1 MVKCIKHNNYY
12 GITLDVAFNLNE
24 ICQLEG
30 QEICIMLE
38 DVNPI
43 FKPHVTL
50 RKKKEPW
57 FKLKQ

>member
-1 MVKCIKHNNYY
+1 MGLHWMF
-12 GITLDVAFNLNE
+12 AFNLNE
-24 ICQLEG
+24 ICQLKG
-30 QEICIMLE
+30 QEVCIMLE

-43 FKPHVTL
+43 FKPLVKL

>member
-1 MVKCIKHNNYY
+1 MF
-12 GITLDVAFNLNE
+12 AFNLNE
-24 ICQLEG
+24 ICQLKG
-30 QEICIMLE
+30 QEVCIMLE

-43 FKPHVTL
+43 FKPLVKL